1 MIKIKM
7 WIKNS
12 DRSFLKAKHID
23 LQVIF
28 CYNPV
33 QKYKKKDKN
42 ATI

>member
-1 MIKIKM
+1 MR
-7 WIKNS
+7 IKNS

-28 CYNPV
+28 CYNQV
-33 QKYKKKDKN
+33 QNIKNLIKDKN